1 MKFAGALLASALV
14 AGSVSASSLNDADLQ
29 AVFNAIDSVDYNRL
43 ASDVVHGVDNIIV
56 NGRKNVLD
64 GAKKLASEAGQT
76 MHRILKDGALRDF
89 IKQQGITYELL
100 KSEKFREHQLRVA
113 EPEICDPDVQQYSG
127 YLDVSDGK
135 HLFFWFFESRS
146 APEDAPLIL
155 WLNGGPGCSS
165 STGLLFELGPC
176 RIDNEGRD
184 VTYNPHS
191 WNSNANIIFLDQPV
205 NVGYSYS
212 DDGSSVNTS
221 PVAGEDVYAFLQLF
235 LARYPKYANAPFHLA
250 AESYG
255 GTYAPNFANI
265 IHKKNKE
272 LLKSANTDLLN
283 INLASV
289 MIGNGL
295 TNSYIQDASIP
306 TFACDGPFPIYD
318 DPNGPECT
326 SLRGKVPTCQRLIS
340 ACNTYNSRLTCVP
353 AAMYCNSQL
362 YGPIQQ
368 SGKNPYDVRRT
379 CNPKEDTS
387 LCYRQMGWIETWMNA
402 NKKAVGANPS
412 VDFASCNMQVNQAFM
427 MQGDGM
433 HNSALLLT
441 DLVNDGVR
449 LLIYA
454 GNADYMCNFI
464 GNELWLEELDSNFHD
479 EFAAAKSQPWVTLA
493 GGKIAG
499 TVRSAGATEFSSGN
513 VTYVQVYDAGHMVPY
528 DQPEAALDLITRWIF
543 DTPLGDLQ

>member
-1 MKFAGALLASALV
+1 M
-14 AGSVSASSLNDADLQ
+14 
-29 AVFNAIDSVDYNRL
+29 
-43 ASDVVHGVDNIIV
+43 
-56 NGRKNVLD
+56 
-64 GAKKLASEAGQT
+64 
-76 MHRILKDGALRDF
+76 
-89 IKQQGITYELL
+89 
-100 KSEKFREHQLRVA
+100 
-113 EPEICDPDVQQYSG
+113 
-127 YLDVSDGK
+127 
-135 HLFFWFFESRS
+135 
-146 APEDAPLIL
+146 
-155 WLNGGPGCSS
+155 NGGPGCSS

-272 LLKSANTDLLN
+272 LLRSANTDLLN

-362 YGPIQQ
+362 YGPIQ
-368 SGKNPYDVRRT
+368 RT
-379 CNPKEDTS
+379 IFTS
-387 LCYRQMGWIETWMNA
+387 
-402 NKKAVGANPS
+402 
-412 VDFASCNMQVNQAFM
+412 
-427 MQGDGM
+427 
-433 HNSALLLT
+433 NS
-441 DLVNDGVR
+441 
-449 LLIYA
+449 
-454 GNADYMCNFI
+454 
-464 GNELWLEELDSNFHD
+464 
-479 EFAAAKSQPWVTLA
+479 
-493 GGKIAG
+493 
-499 TVRSAGATEFSSGN
+499 
-513 VTYVQVYDAGHMVPY
+513 
-528 DQPEAALDLITRWIF
+528 
-543 DTPLGDLQ
+543 